1 MLAAGRRAGEF
12 IFDEGRGGAGGA
24 PAKAKPE
31 GPHAMRGALGGPRVL
46 LRRLREVMAEPVS
59 AQERLDKIVVLIAAN
74 MVAEVC
80 SVYVLRVDS
89 TLELYA
95 TEGLNRDAVHHTV
108 MRADE
113 GLVGLVASQAS
124 AINLSNAQAHPAFSY
139 RPETGEE
146 NYHSFLGVPV
156 LRAGNTLGVLVV
168 QNRARRTYSEEEVE
182 ALQTTAMVLAEMIA
196 SGELSALAPPG
207 AEPAARRSLH
217 LQGAALSEGIA
228 LGHVVLHEPRVVVT
242 NFIADDIPKEL
253 KHLDAAVETLRAN
266 LDELLEHGDVVDG
279 GEHRDVL
286 EAYRMFAY
294 DRGWVHKLQEA
305 VMTGLTAEAAVER
318 VQSDTRARMLR
329 QTDPFLRERLHD
341 LDDLA
346 NRLMRQLT
354 GRDHAPSRESLPENA
369 ILVARSMGPAALL
382 DYDRKRLRGLVL
394 EEGGPQSHVTIVARA
409 LGIPAV
415 GGIENA
421 TGIVDPGDAIIIDG
435 AAGDLHIRP
444 LPDMEAAYAER
455 VRLRA
460 RRHLQ
465 YQALRD
471 RPCVTKDGEEVTL
484 LINAGLS
491 VDLPHIADTGAA
503 GIGLFRTELQFMVAP
518 NFPRSNEQYVL
529 YRTVLDAAGDKPV
542 TFRTLDIGGD
552 KVLPYMRNVEEE
564 NPALGWR
571 AIRLGLDRPALLR
584 TQLRALLRAGAGR
597 ALKIMFPMIAAVHEF
612 DQAKELVEREL
623 THLRRHGHKLPDEV
637 EVGSMVEVPALL
649 YQLDELLEHVDF
661 LSVGSNDLVQFL
673 YAVDRGNP
681 RVANRFDPLSAP
693 VLRALK
699 DIADKSRA
707 HKKPVTLCGELAS
720 QPIGA
725 LALVGLGYRS
735 LSLTPSA
742 TGPVKAMLLDVDC
755 RKTAAFLCPLI
766 EKATGSVSIRA
777 QLEEFAASNG
787 LQI

>member
-1 MLAAGRRAGEF
+1 
-12 IFDEGRGGAGGA
+12 
-24 PAKAKPE
+24 
-31 GPHAMRGALGGPRVL
+31 MRGALGGPRVL

-59 AQERLDKIVVLIAAN
+59 AQDRLDKIVVLIAAN

-80 SVYVLRVDS
+80 SVYVLRVDA

-95 TEGLNRDAVHHTV
+95 TEGLNRDAVHQTV
-108 MRADE
+108 MRSDE
-113 GLVGLVASQAS
+113 GLVGLVASQAN
-124 AINLSNAQAHPAFSY
+124 AINLSNAQAHPAYSY

-146 NYHSFLGVPV
+146 IYHSFLGVPI
-156 LRAGNTLGVLVV
+156 LRAGNILGVLDV

-196 SGELSALAPPG
+196 SGELSALALPG
-207 AEPAARRSLH
+207 AEPAARRTVH
-217 LQGAALSEGIA
+217 LKGAALCDGIA

-253 KHLDAAVETLRAN
+253 KHLEAAVETLRAN

-286 EAYRMFAY
+286 EAYRLFAY
-294 DRGWVHKLQEA
+294 DRGWVHKLEEA

-329 QTDPFLRERLHD
+329 QTDPYLRERLHD

-346 NRLMRQLT
+346 NRLMRQLI
-354 GRDHAPSRESLPENA
+354 GRDHAPARESLPENA

-394 EEGGPQSHVTIVARA
+394 EEGGPNSHVTIVARA

-415 GGIENA
+415 GEVDNA
-421 TGIVDPGDAIIIDG
+421 TGLADPGDGIIVDG
-435 AAGDLHIRP
+435 TTGDLHIRP
-444 LPDMEAAYAER
+444 LPDMESAYAER

-460 RRHLQ
+460 RRQLQ

-471 RPCVTKDGEEVTL
+471 QPCITKDGEEVAL
-484 LINAGLS
+484 LLNAGLI

-518 NFPRSNEQYVL
+518 NFPRTSEQYTL
-529 YRTVLDAAGDKPV
+529 YRAVLDAAGERPV

-552 KVLPYMRNVEEE
+552 KVLPYMRSVEEE

-571 AIRLGLDRPALLR
+571 AIRLGLDRPGLLR
-584 TQLRALLRAGAGR
+584 TQLRALLRAAGSR
-597 ALKIMFPMIAAVHEF
+597 ALKIMFPMVATVQEF
-612 DQAKELVEREL
+612 EQARDLVEKEL

-637 EVGSMVEVPALL
+637 EVGTMVEVPSLL
-649 YQLDELLEHVDF
+649 YQLDELLQRVDF

-673 YAVDRGNP
+673 YAIDRGNP
-681 RVANRFDPLSAP
+681 RVSGRFDALSAP
-693 VLRALK
+693 VLRALR
-699 DIADKSRA
+699 DIADKAREY
-707 HKKPVTLCGELAS
+707 KKPVTLCGELAS

-725 LALVGLGYRS
+725 LALVALGYRA

-742 TGPVKAMLLDVDC
+742 IGPVKAMLLDVDC
-755 RKTAAFLCPLI
+755 RKTAAFLNPLI
-766 EKATGSVSIRA
+766 DKPNRGAPIRT
-777 QLEEFAASNG
+777 QLEEFATREA

>member
-1 MLAAGRRAGEF
+1 
-12 IFDEGRGGAGGA
+12 
-24 PAKAKPE
+24 
-31 GPHAMRGALGGPRVL
+31 MRGALGGPRVL

-95 TEGLNRDAVHHTV
+95 TEGLNRDAVHRTV
-108 MRADE
+108 MRSDE
-113 GLVGLVASQAS
+113 GLVGLVASQAT
-124 AINLSNAQAHPAFSY
+124 AINLSNAQAHPAYSY

-146 NYHSFLGVPV
+146 IYHSYLGVPV

-207 AEPAARRSLH
+207 AEPAARRSVH
-217 LQGAALSEGIA
+217 LTGKALSEGIA

-242 NFIADDIPKEL
+242 NYIADDVPREL
-253 KHLDAAVETLRAN
+253 KHLETAVESLRTQ
-266 LDELLEHGDVVDG
+266 LDELLEHGDVVEG

-294 DRGWVHKLQEA
+294 DRGWVHKLEEA

-329 QTDPFLRERLHD
+329 QTDPYLRERLHD

-354 GRDHAPSRESLPENA
+354 GRDHAPSRENLPENA

-394 EEGGPQSHVTIVARA
+394 EEGGPHSHVAIIARA
-409 LGIPAV
+409 LGIAAV
-415 GGIENA
+415 GDVDNA
-421 TGIVDPGDAIIIDG
+421 TGIADPGDAIIVDG
-435 AAGDLHIRP
+435 TSGDLHLRP

-460 RRHLQ
+460 RRQQQ

-471 RPCVTKDGEEVTL
+471 IPCVTKDGEQIAL
-484 LINAGLS
+484 LINAGLN

-518 NFPRSNEQYVL
+518 NFPRSSEQFTL
-529 YRTVLDAAGDKPV
+529 YRSVLDTAGDKPV

-552 KVLPYMRNVEEE
+552 KVLPYMRNIEEE

-584 TQLRALLRAGAGR
+584 TQLRALLRAAAGR
-597 ALKIMFPMIAAVHEF
+597 ALKIMFPMIATVDEF
-612 DQAKELVEREL
+612 EQAKELVEREL
-623 THLRRHGHKLPDEV
+623 THLRRHGHKLPEEV

-649 YQLDELLEHVDF
+649 YQLDDLLERVDF

-673 YAVDRGNP
+673 YAADRGNP
-681 RVANRFDPLSAP
+681 RVSNRFDPLSAP

-699 DIADKSRA
+699 DIADKCRE
-707 HKKPVTLCGELAS
+707 HGKPVTLCGELGS

-725 LALVGLGYRS
+725 MALAAIGYRS

-742 TGPVKAMLLDVDC
+742 MGPVKAMLLELDC
-755 RKTAAFLCPLI
+755 RKATAFLCPLI
-766 EKATGSVSIRA
+766 EKSAGAVPIRT
-777 QLEEFAASNG
+777 QLQKFAADSG

>member
-1 MLAAGRRAGEF
+1 
-12 IFDEGRGGAGGA
+12 
-24 PAKAKPE
+24 
-31 GPHAMRGALGGPRVL
+31 MRGSLGGPRVL

-95 TEGLNRDAVHHTV
+95 TEGLNRDAVHRTV
-108 MRADE
+108 LGSDE
-113 GLVGLVASQAS
+113 GLVGLVSSQAT
-124 AINLSNAQAHPAFSY
+124 AINLSNAQAHPAFSF

-146 NYHSFLGVPV
+146 IYHSFLGVPI

-168 QNRARRTYSEEEVE
+168 QNRAKRTYSEEEVE

-196 SGELSALAPPG
+196 SGELSALALPG

-217 LQGAALSEGIA
+217 LKGMALSEGIA

-242 NFIADDIPKEL
+242 NYIADDVTKEL
-253 KHLDAAVETLRAN
+253 KHLESAIETLRTD
-266 LDELLEHGDVVDG
+266 LDQLLEHGDVVDG

-294 DRGWVHKLQEA
+294 DTGWAHKLQEA

-329 QTDPFLRERLHD
+329 QTDPYLRERLHD

-354 GRDHAPSRESLPENA
+354 GRDHAPSRENLPENA

-394 EEGGPQSHVTIVARA
+394 EEGGPQSHVAIVARA
-409 LGIPAV
+409 LGIAAV
-415 GGIENA
+415 GEIDNA
-421 TGIVDPGDAIIIDG
+421 TGIADPGDAIIVDG
-435 AAGDLHIRP
+435 MAGDVHLRP

-460 RRHLQ
+460 RRQQQ

-471 RPCVTKDGEEVTL
+471 QPCVTRDGEEVTL

-518 NFPRSNEQYVL
+518 NFPRASEQYTL
-529 YRTVLDAAGDKPV
+529 YRAVLDAADDKPV

-552 KVLPYMRNVEEE
+552 KVLPYMRNIEEE

-584 TQLRALLRAGAGR
+584 TQLRALLRAAGGR
-597 ALKIMFPMIAAVHEF
+597 SLKIMFPMIAMVGEF

-623 THLRRHGHKLPDEV
+623 THLRRHGHKLPDAV
-637 EVGSMVEVPALL
+637 EVGSMVEVPSLL

-673 YAVDRGNP
+673 YAADRGNP
-681 RVANRFDPLSAP
+681 RVSTRFDPLSPP

-699 DIADKSRA
+699 DIAERSRA
-707 HKKPVTLCGELAS
+707 HGKPATVCGELAS

-725 LALVGLGYRS
+725 LALTALGYRS

-742 TGPVKAMLLDVDC
+742 VGPVKAMLLDLDAS
-755 RKTAAFLCPLI
+755 KAAEFLYPLI
-766 EKATGSVSIRA
+766 EKPTAAVPIRA
-777 QLEEFAASNG
+777 HLEKFAADGG
-787 LQI
+787 LQL

>member
-1 MLAAGRRAGEF
+1 
-12 IFDEGRGGAGGA
+12 
-24 PAKAKPE
+24 
-31 GPHAMRGALGGPRVL
+31 MRGALGGPRVL

-59 AQERLDKIVVLIAAN
+59 AQDRLDKIVVLIAAN

-95 TEGLNRDAVHHTV
+95 TEGLNRDAVHRTV
-108 MRADE
+108 LRADE
-113 GLVGLVASQAS
+113 GLVGLVSSQAS
-124 AINLSNAQAHPAFSY
+124 PINLSNAQAHPAFAY

-146 NYHSFLGVPV
+146 IYHSFLGVPI

-207 AEPAARRSLH
+207 AEPAARRLLH
-217 LQGAALSEGIA
+217 VKGTGLSEGIA

-242 NFIADDIPKEL
+242 NYIADDVQKEL
-253 KHLDAAVETLRAN
+253 KHLRTAVENLRTN
-266 LDELLEHGDVVDG
+266 LDELLEHGDVVEG

-294 DRGWVHKLQEA
+294 DRGWVHRLEEA

-329 QTDPFLRERLHD
+329 QTDPYLRERLHD

-354 GRDHAPSRESLPENA
+354 GMDHAPSRESLPENA
-369 ILVARSMGPAALL
+369 IVVARSMGPAALL

-394 EEGGPQSHVTIVARA
+394 EEGGPHSHVAIIARA
-409 LGIPAV
+409 LGIPAI
-415 GGIENA
+415 GEIDNA
-421 TGIVDPGDAIIIDG
+421 TGIADPGDAVIVDG
-435 AAGDLHIRP
+435 STGDLHIRP

-460 RRHLQ
+460 RRQQQ

-471 RPCVTKDGEEVTL
+471 RPCVTKDGEDITL
-484 LINAGLS
+484 MINAGLT

-503 GIGLFRTELQFMVAP
+503 GIGLFRTELQFMVAA
-518 NFPRSNEQYVL
+518 NFPRASEQFTL

-552 KVLPYMRNVEEE
+552 KVLPYMRNIEEE

-584 TQLRALLRAGAGR
+584 TQLRALLRAAGGR
-597 ALKIMFPMIAAVHEF
+597 ALKIMFPMISTVDEF
-612 DQAKELVEREL
+612 IQAKELVEREL
-623 THLRRHGHKLPDEV
+623 THLRRHSHKLPDEV
-637 EVGSMVEVPALL
+637 EVGSMVEVPSLL
-649 YQLDELLEHVDF
+649 YQLDELLQHVDF

-681 RVANRFDPLSAP
+681 RVANRFDTLSAP

-699 DIADKSRA
+699 DIADKCRQ
-707 HKKPVTLCGELAS
+707 HQRPVTVCGELAS
-720 QPIGA
+720 LPIGA
-725 LALVGLGYRS
+725 LTLIALGYRS
-735 LSLTPSA
+735 LSLSPSA
-742 TGPVKAMLLDVDC
+742 VGPVKAMLLDLNAGQA
-755 RKTAAFLCPLI
+755 AAFLDPLI
-766 EKATGSVSIRA
+766 ANAGARLSIRA
-777 QLEEFAASNG
+777 ELEKFAAENG
-787 LQI
+787 LQL

>member
-1 MLAAGRRAGEF
+1 
-12 IFDEGRGGAGGA
+12 
-24 PAKAKPE
+24 
-31 GPHAMRGALGGPRVL
+31 MRGALGGPRVL

-80 SVYVLRVDS
+80 SVYVLRVDT

-95 TEGLNRDAVHHTV
+95 TEGLNRDAVHSTV
-108 MRADE
+108 LRSDE

-124 AINLSNAQAHPAFSY
+124 AINLSNAQAHPAYSY

-146 NYHSFLGVPV
+146 IYHSFLGVPV

-196 SGELSALAPPG
+196 SGELSALALPG
-207 AEPAARRSLH
+207 AEPAARRSVH
-217 LQGAALSEGIA
+217 LIGKALSEGIA

-242 NFIADDIPKEL
+242 NYIADDIPNEL
-253 KHLDAAVETLRAN
+253 KHLQSAIEKLRTH
-266 LDELLEHGDVVDG
+266 LDEMLEHGDVVES

-286 EAYRMFAY
+286 EAYRMFAH
-294 DRGWVHKLQEA
+294 DRGWVHKLEEA

-318 VQSDTRARMLR
+318 VQSDIRARMLR
-329 QTDPFLRERLHD
+329 QTDPYLRERLHD

-354 GRDHAPSRESLPENA
+354 GRDHAPSRENLPDNA

-382 DYDRKRLRGLVL
+382 DYDRKKLRGLVL
-394 EEGGPQSHVTIVARA
+394 EEGGPHSHVAIVARA
-409 LGIPAV
+409 LGIAAV
-415 GGIENA
+415 GDVDNA
-421 TGIVDPGDAIIIDG
+421 TGLADTGDAIVVDG
-435 AAGDLHIRP
+435 TVGDLHLRP

-460 RRHLQ
+460 RRQQQ

-471 RPCVTKDGEEVTL
+471 LPCVTRDGESLTL
-484 LINAGLS
+484 MINAGLS

-518 NFPRSNEQYVL
+518 NFPRSSEQYAL
-529 YRTVLDAAGDKPV
+529 YRNVLDSAGDRPV

-552 KVLPYMRNVEEE
+552 KVLPYMRSIEEE

-584 TQLRALLRAGAGR
+584 TQIRALLRAAGGR
-597 ALKIMFPMIAAVHEF
+597 VLKVMFPMISVVSEF
-612 DQAKELVEREL
+612 DQARELVEHEL
-623 THLRRHGHKLPDEV
+623 THLRRHGHKLPDQV
-637 EVGSMVEVPALL
+637 EVGSMVEVPSLL
-649 YQLDELLEHVDF
+649 YQLDELLARVDF

-681 RVANRFDPLSAP
+681 RVSNRFDPLSAP

-699 DIADKSRA
+699 DIADKCRD
-707 HKKPVTLCGELAS
+707 HGKPVTLCGELAS

-725 LALVGLGYRS
+725 LALSAIGYRS

-742 TGPVKAMLLDVDC
+742 MGPVKAMLLDLDC
-755 RKTAAFLCPLI
+755 RKAASFINPLI
-766 EKATGSVSIRA
+766 DKPDGSISIRE
-777 QLEEFAASNG
+777 QLQKFAAESG
-787 LQI
+787 LPV